1 MASPETSGKS
11 PETKGIGGK
20 ELKKHSPERKKLSSA
35 EQEAL
40 ERDLAERGER
50 AEKVIEKHRQ
60 EKEPIIKSHET
71 GQEKSKIAGE
81 NSSNSHFHR
90 PNPKTDKERNS
101 VYKTELKKIQK
112 DMPIVQKVFSKVI
125 HNSSVEKISE
135 TSQNTIFRPSAL
147 IAGSIA
153 GLTLG
158 ILVYVI
164 AIINNYSLGNLEIFA
179 FAILGAMIG
188 LVIEYIAKSLRHR
201 K

>member
-1 MASPETSGKS
+1 MASPETSGQS

-35 EQEAL
+35 EREAL

-60 EKEPIIKSHET
+60 EKEPIIKSQES
-71 GQEKSKIAGE
+71 GQEKSRSAGE
-81 NSSNSHFHR
+81 NSAQSQSHR
-90 PNPKTDKERNS
+90 PNPKTDKERNV
-101 VYKTELKKIQK
+101 VYKNELKKIQK
-112 DMPIVQKVFSKVI
+112 DLPSVQKVFSKVI

-147 IAGSIA
+147 IAGSIT

-158 ILVYVI
+158 IVVYVI
-164 AIINNYSLGNLEIFA
+164 AIINNYGLGNLEIFA
-179 FAILGAMIG
+179 FAILGALIG